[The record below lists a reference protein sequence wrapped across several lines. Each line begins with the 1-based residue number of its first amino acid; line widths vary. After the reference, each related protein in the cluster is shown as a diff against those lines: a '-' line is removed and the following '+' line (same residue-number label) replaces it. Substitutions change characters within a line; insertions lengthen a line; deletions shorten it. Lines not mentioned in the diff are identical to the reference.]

1 MATVRAAARTA
12 RAAFAPPAAAAARS
26 WRPAAAATGT
36 RGVRACGAPPPA
48 AASTAG
54 AATSAAAGSTAT
66 PPPLTLT
73 NVTATGASL
82 SWASP
87 ARAAGAAAGAAAAV
101 AKVTYAPA
109 GGASGPAGVSS
120 LRTATGGCVRL
131 RGLAPATTY
140 AVRVVGL
147 GGEPLGAGRFVT
159 AAAADA
165 PAGAGAPP
173 PAGGDGVPAA
183 AAEAAAAAT
192 AAAPPAP
199 LTELSRLEFRV
210 GVIRSVAVHPDAD
223 GLYVEEVDVGEAAP
237 RTIVSGL
244 VAYQPA
250 EALDGRRVVVVANLK
265 PRVMRGIASAGML
278 LCASDGDKGVVEPLS
293 PPDGAAV
300 GDLVTFDGHASAPVA
315 PGNRAS
321 KAFDRVVGGLRTN
334 DEGVAVYEAPGGDAP
349 PVPFAVGGGVVVS
362 PSKLIG
368 TVS

>member
-1 MATVRAAARTA
+1 MATVRAAAQTA
-12 RAAFAPPAAAAARS
+12 RAAFAPPITPAAGRA
-26 WRPAAAATGT
+26 WRPAAVMGT
-36 RGVRACGAPPPA
+36 RGARACGTPPPA
-48 AASTAG
+48 TAG
-54 AATSAAAGSTAT
+54 AASGGSSPAA
-66 PPPLTLT
+66 PPLTTT

-82 SWASP
+82 SWAT
-87 ARAAGAAAGAAAAV
+87 AGVTV

-109 GGASGPAGVSS
+109 GAATGSAGISS
-120 LRTATGGCVRL
+120 LRTATGGGVRL

-147 GGEPLGAGRFVT
+147 GGEPLAAGRFVT
-159 AAAADA
+159 AAATDA
-165 PAGAGAPP
+165 PAGATTPP
-173 PAGGDGVPAA
+173 TDSGDEVPAA
-183 AAEAAAAAT
+183 ATTA

-210 GVIRSVAVHPDAD
+210 GVIRSVSVHPDAD
-223 GLYVEEVDVGEAAP
+223 GLYVEEVDVGEPTP

-250 EALDGRRVVVVANLK
+250 SALDGRRVVVVANLK

-278 LCASDGDKGVVEPLS
+278 LCASDGDKEVVEPLA
-293 PPDGAAV
+293 PPDTAAI
-300 GDLVTFDGHASAPVA
+300 GDLVTFEGHASAPVA

-321 KAFDRVVGGLRTN
+321 KAFDRVVAGLRTT

-349 PVPFAVGGGVVVS
+349 PVPFVVGGGVVVS
-362 PSKLIG
+362 PSKIVG